1 MAGILKTSDALV
13 KDIRCSLRFSIALF
27 GIIEFTSRT
36 LDIGSYMVEKWNY
49 PNNRGL

>member
-13 KDIRCSLRFSIALF
+13 KDILCSLRFSIALF

-36 LDIGSYMVEKWNY
+36 LDIGYTVVKWNY